1 MVSVRR
7 PVKPGELEAEIKDT
21 LKMSAFTDSGVSVSH
36 KGEAF
41 LAGDVYSLKEAR
53 RIQQIVHHVS
63 GVRRV
68 HFLHPDVH
76 EAQGP
81 AYFGVTTSWAPEIWG
96 AKVQAVFIGS
106 PAEKTGNQPGDII
119 SEFTGKT
126 TPHTK
131 ELD

>member
-1 MVSVRR
+1 MR
-7 PVKPGELEAEIKDT
+7 
-21 LKMSAFTDSGVSVSH
+21 AFTDNGVSVTN
-36 KGEAF
+36 KGEAL

-96 AKVQAVFIGS
+96 AKVQAVVIGS
-106 PAEKTGNQPGDII
+106 PADKAGIQPGDII
-119 SEFTGKT
+119 LGFARKT
-126 TPHTK
+126 VPAAK